1 MSATACTTL
10 FRVMALFL
18 QRFFLQR
25 FSLRRFALI
34 PTLAL
39 LSAFSLPLLAQVQ
52 NCADRSL
59 LEYFGKNRLML
70 GATIDPNITGASQF
84 FANNRAL
91 LDVNYMY
98 IADGL
103 PLPNS
108 TCYAGNFS
116 NCSVTS
122 WGVTYNCTSSN
133 NCRWWGLWNQ
143 PPGSYVT
150 NFLNRVEGN
159 GHVPMISYY
168 IFPMAFNSEGSLAP
182 ANDTSQLKRYFDDW
196 RFMLQQIGNR
206 KVLLHMEPDL
216 WGFAMQENGTPQN
229 IPAKVKEANSTDC
242 GSLDNNLTGF
252 SKCLIHMVRKYAPGA
267 KVGLHAS
274 AWAVGGDINTN
285 TNPNLNIPLYAARQ
299 GDYLNALGAQDTD
312 FLVVETLARDADY
325 IRLVLKEWCP
335 SNNPSCSWWDTS
347 NKTLPNFDQHFRW
360 VTELNKVVKKPL
372 VWWQMPLGNLDLP
385 NQYQKYKDNRVDYFL
400 QPAIMDKIVEMGGV
414 LVAFGAGEINN
425 TNPLTDGGNFVNRA
439 AQYKQSTAGYGYC
452 GTGSVSPVQPA
463 ITSANNTA
471 VVSGTGGTFQVT
483 ATGTAPISYSLT
495 GAPTGVTINSN
506 GLINIAAT
514 TAVGS
519 HTFTIRASNAAPTA
533 ATMNFTLRVNA
544 ATVPPSITS
553 ANNTTVTSGTA
564 STFQVTTTGTTPI
577 SYSLT
582 GTVPNGVTIN
592 SNIGLISIAATTAVG
607 NHTFTIRASNAAPT
621 ATTMNFTLR
630 VNAATVAPSIT
641 SASSTTVT
649 SGTAST
655 FQVVATGTTPISY
668 SLTGTV
674 PNGVTINSN
683 TGLISIAATTAV
695 GNHTFTIRASN
706 AASTA
711 ATMRFTLTVNVPPSI
726 TSANS
731 MAVVSGTASA
741 FTVTASGTAPISYS
755 LTGAPAGVTINSSTG
770 VISIAAT
777 TAVGSHTFTITA
789 SNNASPAATMK
800 FTLTVNAAPVPPGI
814 TSANNTAVVSGTGG
828 TFTVTTTGTTPI
840 SYSLTGAPAGVT
852 INSTTG
858 VISIAATTAVGS
870 HAFTITASNNASPAA
885 TMRFTLT
892 VNAAPVPP
900 SITSANNTAVTSGAG
915 DTFTV
920 TTTGTTPISYSLTGA
935 PTGVV
940 INSTTGVISVAAT
953 TAVGSHAFTITASNA
968 ASSNATMPFTLTVT
982 PAASPPSVIT
992 SANNM
997 SVVSG
1002 MGGTFQVTASGD
1014 PGKFA
1019 FSLSGQ
1025 PAGVSIDEA
1034 SGLITIAGN
1043 LAAETY
1049 QFTITASNN
1058 VSSAATM
1065 NFTLTVKPNDPT
1077 INNGSKNPDNSGNK
1091 NPSCGI
1097 GNATNDRIQK
1107 AYIAFFN
1114 RPADVPGLNHW
1125 KSYPGNAQDMLTE
1138 FSKSA
1143 EYLSDYAGLSNRL
1156 IISKVYKNLFGRA
1169 PETKGLNYWSQQM
1182 DAGWVTVAN
1191 VAHEILG
1198 GAQNEDATI
1207 ITNKVCAS
1215 NMFTDALQETQEIE
1229 AYNNAGPIGLA
1240 NAAKD
1245 WLALVNEQDK
1255 SIEEAYATLD
1265 TLVNR
1270 LVTKWSNGF

>member
-1 MSATACTTL
+1 
-10 FRVMALFL
+10 
-18 QRFFLQR
+18 
-25 FSLRRFALI
+25 
-34 PTLAL
+34 
-39 LSAFSLPLLAQVQ
+39 
-52 NCADRSL
+52 
-59 LEYFGKNRLML
+59 
-70 GATIDPNITGASQF
+70 
-84 FANNRAL
+84 
-91 LDVNYMY
+91 
-98 IADGL
+98 
-103 PLPNS
+103 
-108 TCYAGNFS
+108 
-116 NCSVTS
+116 
-122 WGVTYNCTSSN
+122 
-133 NCRWWGLWNQ
+133 
-143 PPGSYVT
+143 
-150 NFLNRVEGN
+150 
-159 GHVPMISYY
+159 
-168 IFPMAFNSEGSLAP
+168 
-182 ANDTSQLKRYFDDW
+182 
-196 RFMLQQIGNR
+196 
-206 KVLLHMEPDL
+206 
-216 WGFAMQENGTPQN
+216 
-229 IPAKVKEANSTDC
+229 
-242 GSLDNNLTGF
+242 
-252 SKCLIHMVRKYAPGA
+252 
-267 KVGLHAS
+267 
-274 AWAVGGDINTN
+274 
-285 TNPNLNIPLYAARQ
+285 
-299 GDYLNALGAQDTD
+299 
-312 FLVVETLARDADY
+312 
-325 IRLVLKEWCP
+325 
-335 SNNPSCSWWDTS
+335 
-347 NKTLPNFDQHFRW
+347 
-360 VTELNKVVKKPL
+360 
-372 VWWQMPLGNLDLP
+372 
-385 NQYQKYKDNRVDYFL
+385 
-400 QPAIMDKIVEMGGV
+400 
-414 LVAFGAGEINN
+414 
-425 TNPLTDGGNFVNRA
+425 
-439 AQYKQSTAGYGYC
+439 
-452 GTGSVSPVQPA
+452 
-463 ITSANNTA
+463 
-471 VVSGTGGTFQVT
+471 
-483 ATGTAPISYSLT
+483 
-495 GAPTGVTINSN
+495 
-506 GLINIAAT
+506 
-514 TAVGS
+514 
-519 HTFTIRASNAAPTA
+519 
-533 ATMNFTLRVNA
+533 MNFTLRVNA

-800 FTLTVNAAPVPPGI
+800 
-814 TSANNTAVVSGTGG
+814 
-828 TFTVTTTGTTPI
+828 
-840 SYSLTGAPAGVT
+840 
-852 INSTTG
+852 
-858 VISIAATTAVGS
+858 
-870 HAFTITASNNASPAA
+870 
-885 TMRFTLT
+885 FTLT